1 MGILKEFDLYK
12 CNKCDS
18 NGFVIKNSMATK
30 CPCRVK
36 YEQELKISDVLSRSG
51 LLNENSTYE
60 DFKKLVDFD
69 WSDYR
74 GKDENGNLKK
84 LRKFVDEFDKT
95 KYKEIP
101 HNSVDDKGNI
111 IRTEYSKVSVENPF
125 KHLHCYVWGM
135 QGTQKSYT
143 IKGMLT
149 KLAIKGKSVYYIFTK
164 DLINLIIDSDR
175 DEIVKK
181 KLDYIMNVDCLVLDE
196 FDTQRIASWKS
207 NYKENILLVPLK
219 NRMEV
224 TRKSTWI
231 ISNLS
236 IDEQKETSF
245 GELYYD
251 LLKRETCY
259 GQFFF
264 NEKYFDNLSK
274 EDIKQKMKDIWDD

>member
-1 MGILKEFDLYK
+1 MGILREFNLYK
-12 CNKCDS
+12 CDQCDS
-18 NGFVIKNSMATK
+18 NGFIVGENSAVK
-30 CPCRVK
+30 CICRIR
-36 YEQELKISDVLSRSG
+36 YEQELKTSDVLSRSG

-60 DFKKLVDFD
+60 DFKKLIDFD

-74 GKDENGNLKK
+74 GQAETEHRRKFQ
-84 LRKFVDEFDKT
+84 KFVDEFD
-95 KYKEIP
+95 
-101 HNSVDDKGNI
+101 SDK
-111 IRTEYSKVSVENPF
+111 KPF
-125 KHLHCYVWGM
+125 KHLHCYVWGK

-143 IKGMLT
+143 MKGVLT

-175 DEIVKK
+175 DEVAKK

-224 TRKSTWI
+224 ARKSTWI

-236 IDEQKETSF
+236 IEEQKETSF

-259 GQFFF
+259 GQFNFTDR
-264 NEKYFDNLSK
+264 YMDSLSK
-274 EDIKQKMKDIWDD
+274 EEIQATFASIWDD

>member
-1 MGILKEFDLYK
+1 MSIVLNFSEIKCDK
-12 CNKCDS
+12 CNKDGFITTE
-18 NGFVIKNSMATK
+18 NGAIKCN
-30 CPCRVK
+30 CRQHF
-36 YEQELKISDVLSRSG
+36 EQELKTSDVLSRSG

-60 DFKKLVDFD
+60 DFKKLIDFD
-69 WSDYR
+69 WSNYR

-84 LRKFVDEFDKT
+84 LQKFVDEFD
-95 KYKEIP
+95 
-101 HNSVDDKGNI
+101 SDK
-111 IRTEYSKVSVENPF
+111 KPF
-125 KHLHCYVWGM
+125 KHLHCYVWGK

-143 IKGMLT
+143 MKGVLT
-149 KLAIKGKSVYYIFTK
+149 KLAIKGKSVYYIFAK

-175 DEIVKK
+175 DETAKK
-181 KLDYIMNVDCLVLDE
+181 KLDYIMNVDCLALDE

-274 EDIKQKMKDIWDD
+274 EDIEKTMQSIWND

>member
-1 MGILKEFDLYK
+1 MSIIPNFNSIK
-12 CNKCDS
+12 CEKCDS
-18 NGFVIKNSMATK
+18 NGFIIKDGNASI
-30 CPCRVK
+30 CDCRK
-36 YEQELKISDVLSRSG
+36 NFEYELKASDILSKSG
-51 LLNENSTYE
+51 LLSESSNYE
-60 DFKKLVDFD
+60 DFKKLIDYSFD
-69 WSDYR
+69 NYK
-74 GKDENGNLKK
+74 GNDENGNIKK
-84 LRKFVDEFDKT
+84 IKKFVSEFDNLNK
-95 KYKEIP
+95 
-101 HNSVDDKGNI
+101 
-111 IRTEYSKVSVENPF
+111 PF
-125 KHLHCYVWGM
+125 KHLHCYVYGN

-143 IKGMLT
+143 VKGMLVR
-149 KLAIKGKSVYYIFTK
+149 LACDKGKSAYYIFTK

-175 DEIVKK
+175 DEVAKK

-224 TRKSTWI
+224 ARKSTWI

-274 EDIKQKMKDIWDD
+274 EEIEQKMKNIWDD

>member
-12 CNKCDS
+12 CDKCDS

-36 YEQELKISDVLSRSG
+36 YEQELKTSDVLSRSG

-60 DFKKLVDFD
+60 DFKKLIDFD

-84 LRKFVDEFDKT
+84 LQKFVDEFD
-95 KYKEIP
+95 
-101 HNSVDDKGNI
+101 SDK
-111 IRTEYSKVSVENPF
+111 KPF
-125 KHLHCYVWGM
+125 KHLHCYVHGE
-135 QGTQKSYT
+135 QGTQKSY
-143 IKGMLT
+143 IMKGVLT
-149 KLAIKGKSVYYIFTK
+149 KLATKGKSVFYIFAK

-175 DEIVKK
+175 DETAKK

-274 EDIKQKMKDIWDD
+274 EDIEKTMQSIWND

>member
-1 MGILKEFDLYK
+1 MSIIPNFNTMKCDKCDANGFIVGESSAVK
-12 CNKCDS
+12 CN
-18 NGFVIKNSMATK
+18 
-30 CPCRVK
+30 CRIR
-36 YEQELKISDVLSRSG
+36 YEQELKTSDVLSRSG

-60 DFKKLVDFD
+60 DFKKLIDFD

-84 LRKFVDEFDKT
+84 LQKYCDEFD
-95 KYKEIP
+95 
-101 HNSVDDKGNI
+101 SDK
-111 IRTEYSKVSVENPF
+111 KPF
-125 KHLHCYVWGM
+125 KHLHCYVWGG

-143 IKGMLT
+143 MKGVLT

-175 DEIVKK
+175 DETAKK
-181 KLDYIMNVDCLVLDE
+181 KLDYIMNVDCLALDE

-259 GQFFF
+259 GQFHFTD
-264 NEKYFDNLSK
+264 KYFNNLSK
-274 EDIKQKMKDIWDD
+274 EEIEKTMQSIWND

>member
-1 MGILKEFDLYK
+1 MSIVPSFNLYK
-12 CNKCDS
+12 CDKCDN
-18 NGFVIKNSMATK
+18 NGFIVGENSAVK
-30 CPCRVK
+30 CICRIQ
-36 YEQELKISDVLSRSG
+36 YEQELKTSDVLSRSG

-60 DFKKLVDFD
+60 DFKKLIDFD

-84 LRKFVDEFDKT
+84 LQKFVDEFD
-95 KYKEIP
+95 
-101 HNSVDDKGNI
+101 SDK
-111 IRTEYSKVSVENPF
+111 KPF
-125 KHLHCYVWGM
+125 KHLHCYVWGK

-143 IKGMLT
+143 MKGVLT

-175 DEIVKK
+175 DEVAKK

-224 TRKSTWI
+224 ARKSTWI

-236 IDEQKETSF
+236 IEEQKETSF

-259 GQFFF
+259 GQFHFTD
-264 NEKYFDNLSK
+264 KYFDNLSK
-274 EDIKQKMKDIWDD
+274 EEIEQKMKNIWDD